1 MEKRIDDDMN
11 SENITIETDGN
22 EIDGG
27 GLADAENAAANDGA
41 NQQNTENDPEA
52 SQPEDDENGSEDSLS
67 ADDGTLEKWKN
78 QARASEDKYL
88 RLLAE
93 FANYKKRVERERE
106 ETADYFRGDI
116 IKKMLPVLDDFSLM
130 LKKTADE
137 ENEVSLFD
145 GAKLIFEKFTQILE
159 KEGLTQIDAMGQA
172 FDPEVH
178 EALMMQPIADET
190 NNNKV
195 VDVFQEGYIL
205 RDKLLRPTKVVVGT
219 FDDA

>member
-130 LKKTADE
+130 LKKPPMKKMRLAFLTAQ
-137 ENEVSLFD
+137 NLSL
-145 GAKLIFEKFTQILE
+145 KNLLKFL
-159 KEGLTQIDAMGQA
+159 KKKGLR
-172 FDPEVH
+172 
-178 EALMMQPIADET
+178 
-190 NNNKV
+190 K
-195 VDVFQEGYIL
+195 
-205 RDKLLRPTKVVVGT
+205 
-219 FDDA
+219 